1 MGRTLPLPAVEGL
14 AANILVVL
22 GRAKPEHHREGIDWY
37 QHAHTLARVLAGQHG
52 ITVDQAA
59 GVLAA
64 LSPQLSWPRNVAYAE
79 QFLATG
85 DAPVLGRS
93 KRAAARIVA
102 GEAPLSV
109 PSGPKVR
116 AFFSNIADPDGLD
129 AVTVDRHAHD
139 VAVGQRYGDARRP
152 LLGRQGG
159 YELLASAFRLA
170 AAKVGLHPSAVQA
183 ITWLAWRAA

>member
-1 MGRTLPLPAVEGL
+1 MEGL

-22 GRAKPEHHREGIDWY
+22 GRAKPEHYREGIDWY
-37 QHAHTLARVLAGQHG
+37 EHAHTLARVLAGQHG
-52 ITVDQAA
+52 ISVEQTA

-64 LSPQLSWPRNVAYAE
+64 LSPQLSWPRNVTYAE

-102 GEAPLSV
+102 GEPPPSV
-109 PSGPKVR
+109 LQGPKVR
-116 AFFSNIADPDGLD
+116 AFFANIVDPDGSD

-139 VAVGQRYGDARRP
+139 VAVGQRFGDARRS

-159 YELLASAFRLA
+159 YDLLAAAFRLA
-170 AAKVGLHPSAVQA
+170 AAKVGLAPSAVQA

>member
-1 MGRTLPLPAVEGL
+1 MCRPAPLPAAEDL
-14 AANILVVL
+14 ASNVL
-22 GRAKPEHHREGIDWY
+22 RVFDRAEPENYREGIDWY
-37 QHAHTLARVLAGQHG
+37 QHAHTLACVLAGQHG
-52 ITVDQAA
+52 VSVEQAA

-79 QFLATG
+79 LFLATG

-93 KRAAARIVA
+93 KRAAARILA
-102 GEAPLSV
+102 GEEPLSV
-109 PSGPKVR
+109 LTGPKVR
-116 AFFSNIADPDGLD
+116 AFFANIVDPDGSD

-152 LLGRQGG
+152 LLDRQGG
-159 YELLASAFRLA
+159 YDLLAEAFRLA

>member
-1 MGRTLPLPAVEGL
+1 VSRVLPQPAVETL

-22 GRAKPEHHREGIDWY
+22 GRAKPEHYREGIDWY
-37 QHAHTLARVLAGQHG
+37 QHAHTLARVLAGQHD
-52 ITVDQAA
+52 ISVEQAA

-102 GEAPLSV
+102 GELPLSV
-109 PSGPKVR
+109 LQGPKVR
-116 AFFSNIADPDGLD
+116 AFFANIADPSSD

-139 VAVGQRYGDARRP
+139 VAVGQRFGDARRS

-159 YELLASAFRLA
+159 YDLLAAAFRLA
-170 AAKVGLHPSAVQA
+170 AAKVGLQPSAVQA
-183 ITWLAWRAA
+183 IAWLAWRAA

>member
-1 MGRTLPLPAVEGL
+1 VETL
-14 AANILVVL
+14 AANILVTL
-22 GRAKPEHHREGIDWY
+22 GRAKPEHYREGIDWY
-37 QHAHTLARVLAGQHG
+37 QHAHTLARVLAGLHG
-52 ITVDQAA
+52 ISIEQAA

-93 KRAAARIVA
+93 KRSAARILQ
-102 GEAPLSV
+102 GEPPLSV
-109 PSGPKVR
+109 LQGPKVR
-116 AFFSNIADPDGLD
+116 AFFANIADPDGTD

-139 VAVGQRYGDARRP
+139 VAVGQRFGDARRP

-159 YELLASAFRLA
+159 YDLLAAAFRLA
-170 AAKVGLHPSAVQA
+170 AAKVGLQPSAVQA
-183 ITWLAWRAA
+183 ITWLAWKGAA